1 MKILRPGRA
10 LRALGVMCCLAAM
23 TAAPAP
29 AQAIVGY
36 GALTGASSVGA
47 AGGKAAGAATAR
59 TMRRVG
65 GALSA
70 ASGAGAGEPV
80 KRTAEGV
87 VRLGFGNA
95 ESTPNSIVVFAAW
108 GAEHEPPVRPAPSAA
123 PVANPASGAT
133 APQTADAPAPSAL
146 KRGAKIEDV
155 IAEFGRP
162 ALVVNGPASAG
173 YDRKYVFRSPGGERR
188 AVLVLGDR
196 VVDWGGEH

>member
-1 MKILRPGRA
+1 M
-10 LRALGVMCCLAAM
+10 RALGALCCLAAM
-23 TAAPAP
+23 TAAPAQ

-70 ASGAGAGEPV
+70 ASGAGEPV

-87 VRLGFGNA
+87 VRLSFGKA

-123 PVANPASGAT
+123 AVAAPAPA
-133 APQTADAPAPSAL
+133 AAVPQAAAAPAPSAL

-155 IAEFGRP
+155 IAELGRP
-162 ALVVNGPASAG
+162 ALVVNGSASAG
-173 YDRKYVFRSPGGERR
+173 YDRKYVFQSPGGERR

-196 VVDWGGEH
+196 VVDWGGQH